1 LFTAVSVQLPLAVV
15 TTVVP
20 SEADV
25 VSGAVVSLVAGVVV
39 VSVGA
44 VVVVVAS
51 VVVVV
56 GTVGW
61 VVVVVIWVKEMLSVI
76 GSVMVGTGFESIV
89 SQAESD
95 INNVNAT
102 AVSADSL
109 FLKKFISILILSIIY
124 IFYFESMALPII

>member
-1 LFTAVSVQLPLAVV
+1 MVLFTAVSVHLPLAVV
-15 TTVVP
+15 TTVIS
-20 SEADV
+20 SEAD
-25 VSGAVVSLVAGVVV
+25 VSGAVVSLVSGVVV

-44 VVVVVAS
+44 VVVVVVSA

-61 VVVVVIWVKEMLSVI
+61 VVVVVIWVKEMLSVV

-102 AVSADSL
+102 AVSADNL
-109 FLKKFISILILSIIY
+109 FLK
-124 IFYFESMALPII
+124 

>member
-1 LFTAVSVQLPLAVV
+1 LTAVSVHLPLAVV
-15 TTVVP
+15 TTVD
-20 SEADV
+20 SSDETV
-25 VSGAVVSLVAGVVV
+25 VSAAVVSLVAGVVV

-44 VVVVVAS
+44 VVVVVVSA

-61 VVVVVIWVKEMLSVI
+61 VVVVVICVKETLSVV

-95 INNVNAT
+95 INNVTAIAVNA
-102 AVSADSL
+102 DNL
-109 FLKKFISILILSIIY
+109 FLK
-124 IFYFESMALPII
+124 